1 MHKWIMATLLG
12 VAGLLAVYLLTF
24 NLPEKEEHVAEE
36 QFTVPDTPVDAATAE
51 AFYKS
56 NCMGCHGDQYQGAM
70 GPALANIGSLRSK
83 EEIYKTVLNGK
94 GGGMPSFED
103 KITEDELINLTNWLA
118 EMK

>member
-24 NLPEKEEHVAEE
+24 NLPEKEELVAEE
-36 QFTVPDTPVDAATAE
+36 EFTVPDTPADAATAE

-70 GPALANIGSLRSK
+70 GPALAGIGSVQSK
-83 EEIYKTVLNGK
+83 EQIYKKIMNG
-94 GGGMPSFED
+94 GGGMPAFED
-103 KITEDELINLTNWLA
+103 QASEEEIINITNWLA

>member
-24 NLPEKEEHVAEE
+24 NLPEKEHQVAEE
-36 QFTVPDTPVDAATAE
+36 EFTVPDTPADAAAAE

-70 GPALANIGSLRSK
+70 GPALANIGGVLSK
-83 EEIYKTVLNGK
+83 EEIYKKVMKG
-94 GGGMPSFED
+94 GGGMPAFEGEA
-103 KITEDELINLTNWLA
+103 TEEEIINITNWLA

>member
-12 VAGLLAVYLLTF
+12 VAGLMAVYLLTF

-36 QFTVPDTPVDAATAE
+36 EFTVPEVTVDTAAAE

-56 NCMGCHGDQYQGAM
+56 NCMGCHGDQYQGGM
-70 GPALANIGSLRSK
+70 GPALAKVGGVMTK
-83 EEIYKTVLNGK
+83 EEIYKKVLNG
-94 GGGMPSFED
+94 GGGMPAFEG
-103 KITEDELINLTNWLA
+103 KITDEELINLTTWLS